1 MELNSILDEIM
12 FIKRTL
18 AKAIKN
24 VSNTFPVV
32 LVVGPRQ
39 VGKTTLL
46 EHCAG
51 LGSINNVSLDNLSD
65 RQLAKEDPALFI
77 QRYPPPVIIDEI
89 QYAPDLF
96 TYIKIEVDKQRKPG
110 LFWLTGSQQFHL
122 MRNIS
127 ETLAGRVGILR
138 LLGLSK
144 AEEEGYAEK
153 SHPFLPTPSYLA
165 ENQKYSKSIS
175 MMSLYKRIRRGSFP
189 AVALN
194 PDMNLDVFYS
204 SYLQTYLQRDLHDLA
219 RVGDELTFVKF
230 IRACAA
236 RTGQL
241 LNMADLARDVEIDP
255 KTAKAWLSILETS
268 GLIYLLEPYHV
279 NLTKRLIKSPKL
291 YFLDTGLCCYLTK
304 WMSDEALEAGA
315 MSGAI
320 LETYIFSEILKSYW
334 HNARYGSFHFY
345 RDKDQKE
352 VDLIIEENGV
362 LYPLEFKKTA
372 LPTKDA
378 AKHFGVLQSLDKPIG
393 HGGVIC
399 LIDKYIPLTESVDA
413 IPISYL

>member
-320 LETYIFSEILKSYW
+320 
-334 HNARYGSFHFY
+334 A
-345 RDKDQKE
+345 
-352 VDLIIEENGV
+352 
-362 LYPLEFKKTA
+362 
-372 LPTKDA
+372 
-378 AKHFGVLQSLDKPIG
+378 
-393 HGGVIC
+393 
-399 LIDKYIPLTESVDA
+399 
-413 IPISYL
+413 